1 MNKPRRTIN
10 WGETVVPGIGLLFA
24 IAYFIQVTDASWVAI
39 YWPALIASVV
49 GVLWIMILFSFAF
62 PKAEQADRRRFS
74 LSWLWRKG
82 RKVSMTFLAS
92 IGYLL
97 VLPYLGFSLTNFCFM
112 ILVFR
117 SLGSKR
123 WIQNIVVALII
134 TLFLYFALVVF
145 MKMSL
150 PQFTIGEYAI

>member
-1 MNKPRRTIN
+1 MNKPRRTVN

-24 IAYFIQVTDASWVAI
+24 IAYFIQVTGASWVAI
-39 YWPALIASVV
+39 YWPVLIAGVL
-49 GVLWIMILFSFAF
+49 GVLWLVIVFSFVL

-74 LSWLWRKG
+74 LSWLWGEG
-82 RKVSMTFLAS
+82 RKVSMIFLSS

-112 ILVFR
+112 IVVFR

-123 WIQNIVVALII
+123 WIQNIVVALVI
-134 TLFLYFALVVF
+134 TLFLHFALVIF

-150 PQFTIGEYAI
+150 PRLTIGEYAI